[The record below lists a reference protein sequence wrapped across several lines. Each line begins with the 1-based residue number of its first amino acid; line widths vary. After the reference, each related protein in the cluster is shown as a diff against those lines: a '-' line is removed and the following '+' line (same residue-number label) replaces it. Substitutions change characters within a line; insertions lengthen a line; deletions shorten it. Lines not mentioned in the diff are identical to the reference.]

1 MKNKIKKSG
10 CAVLSAFGMV
20 MSVNGSNVAVI
31 LTYVGLILL
40 SVSATLYYR
49 RVFVSKYPSGELF
62 GTKRRSIRMAL
73 RTAWFFKRFTKAW

>member
-31 LTYVGLILL
+31 LTYVGLISL
-40 SVSATLYYR
+40 SASATLYYHC
-49 RVFVSKYPSGELF
+49 VFGSKYSPGGLF
-62 GTKRRSIRMAL
+62 GTEQGSIRMAL